1 MWVSF
6 FAIFSANIY
15 VFLLLSFRL
24 LDSRKVLA
32 KEFTEIVGYFIQN
45 MLTIKTAMTLK
56 HEKERKKFLINYMKD
71 PRRKYEEHATT
82 DTAPTEEELYLNISR
97 DGTEAEC

>member
-1 MWVSF
+1 MSF
-6 FAIFSANIY
+6 FCYYF
-15 VFLLLSFRL
+15 L

-32 KEFTEIVGYFIQN
+32 KEFTEIVDDFIQN
-45 MLTIKTAMTLK
+45 MLKIKTAMTSK
-56 HEKERKKFLINYMKD
+56 HEKERKKFLRNYIKG

-82 DTAPTEEELYLNISR
+82 DTAPSEKELYLNISR